1 MTLRI
6 DWDTY
11 EVIEKE
17 DFDLTDLENT
27 IEDVR
32 ETMDYLSYSWKGI
45 PEALVD
51 LLVELTDLE
60 EELEDE
66 SQTEGQ

>member
-6 DWDTY
+6 DWDNY

-17 DFDLTDLENT
+17 DFDLIDLENT

-32 ETMDYLSYSWKGI
+32 ETMDHLAEACGTI
-45 PEALVD
+45 PETLEE
-51 LLVELTDLE
+51 LLVTLTELE

>member
-32 ETMDYLSYSWKGI
+32 EAMDNFAGMQRSI
-45 PEALVD
+45 PEVLED

-60 EELEDE
+60 EEIHNED
-66 SQTEGQ
+66 

>member
-32 ETMDYLSYSWKGI
+32 ESMDNFAGMLRSI
-45 PEALVD
+45 PEALED
-51 LLVELTDLE
+51 LLVELTGLE
-60 EELEDE
+60 EEIYN
-66 SQTEGQ
+66 EG